1 MPAYVLLKVMCRMSL
16 QPHCVPMLAQ
26 LLKSLCRLP
35 LRPQSVFFCLHI
47 LLSCCAECLHNLINV
62 FLPWWGDPMQT
73 PLLTDQFFIFFID
86 AALLFF
92 AELIPLIRFWPFCF
106 PIEVIIPGAAA
117 TKEALFLTCLPDRTA
132 CMNFMHKAPWHGL
145 LISTCRGLLI
155 STDGLINHSA

>member
-26 LLKSLCRLP
+26 LLKLLCRLS

-47 LLSCCAECLHNLINV
+47 FLSCCAECLHNLINV

-73 PLLTDQFFIFFID
+73 PLLTDQFFIFFPD
-86 AALLFF
+86 AALLFC

-106 PIEVIIPGAAA
+106 PIEVLIPGAAA

-132 CMNFMHKAPWHGL
+132 CMNFMHKAPWHL
-145 LISTCRGLLI
+145 QTI
-155 STDGLINHSA
+155 